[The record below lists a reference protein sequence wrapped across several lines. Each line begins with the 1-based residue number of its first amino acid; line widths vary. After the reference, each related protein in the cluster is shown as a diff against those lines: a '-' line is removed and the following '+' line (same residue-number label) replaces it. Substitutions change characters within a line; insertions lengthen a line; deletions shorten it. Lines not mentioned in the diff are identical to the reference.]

1 MPSWVG
7 VWASDAPFTSGSFKT
22 QSALSATVPRTW
34 AMLQLPEMKGDLV
47 YHLSRPESACK
58 SIALCDDA

>member
-1 MPSWVG
+1 MPSWVR
-7 VWASDAPFTSGSFKT
+7 VWADDGPFTSGSFKI

-47 YHLSRPESACK
+47 CYLSRAESACK